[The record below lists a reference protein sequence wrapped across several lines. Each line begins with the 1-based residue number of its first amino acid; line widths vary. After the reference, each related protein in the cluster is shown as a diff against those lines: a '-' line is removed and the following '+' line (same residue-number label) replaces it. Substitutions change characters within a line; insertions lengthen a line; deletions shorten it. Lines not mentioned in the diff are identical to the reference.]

1 MKRLMIYSHK
11 VEYSLFGAFIDIKFA
26 SRIYRPGGFKF
37 VLYLRNIISK
47 VCFYIL
53 VEDFS
58 GFFGANNLSE
68 RCLIFGLH
76 KIFENEKKSISP
88 VHSNVRS
95 NIFCKFRS
103 TQLLSNRA

>member
-1 MKRLMIYSHK
+1 MIYSHK
-11 VEYSLFGAFIDIKFA
+11 VEYTLFGAFIDIKFA

-58 GFFGANNLSE
+58 GILVQ
-68 RCLIFGLH
+68 IT
-76 KIFENEKKSISP
+76 
-88 VHSNVRS
+88 
-95 NIFCKFRS
+95 FR
-103 TQLLSNRA
+103 NDV